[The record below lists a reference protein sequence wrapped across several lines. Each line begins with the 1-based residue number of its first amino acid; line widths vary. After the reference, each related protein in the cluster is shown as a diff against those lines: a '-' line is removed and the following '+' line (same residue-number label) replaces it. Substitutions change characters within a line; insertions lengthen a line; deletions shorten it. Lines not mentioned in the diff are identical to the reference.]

1 MLDEVRIPDD
11 RGHEQAGRV
20 STTAAVVAVAGLVLV
35 AALAGLTRLGRDD
48 GPAPGSPGGRATDPP
63 AAAEPSKASPAPWS
77 AHPDRG
83 MAPAATASPYG
94 IWPYGRRP
102 TSRIHRSDSA
112 RTVGTRF
119 RVQQEG
125 TVVALRYY
133 GESSHLGRVVG
144 QLHTADGQ
152 LLGRAVFGTSDRPG
166 WHQKALGTPVRLRAG
181 RSYVVS
187 YVAPRGHV
195 SYRPATFGDGRVI
208 RTGAL
213 VAVAGRTVAGSGFPT
228 STSRSA
234 FFADVAFRP
243 RPAFPTASTTGVPA
257 NWTPTRTVTGDVT
270 IDTPGEVV
278 EDLRV
283 TDGSIIVAAP
293 DVTLRRV
300 EVLGGTI
307 GNWVGPTCSEGLRIE
322 RSTVARAPGQPTS
335 GADSAIS
342 TGGYTAVRVK
352 IDGLPEGFRVGGQPE
367 GCGPVVIRGSYVK
380 VTAPD
385 ICGDWH
391 GDGLQGWEGPALTVR
406 NTRMILEERDDCGG
420 TAPFFYPDQG
430 NTSVDIDGLLVQGG
444 GYPFRLGTP
453 GVVRDL
459 KIVTGFYYGPI
470 DVKCSLLE
478 EWDAEIVEL
487 GQDEQPVRVRDQ
499 PCNT

>member
-1 MLDEVRIPDD
+1 MLDEVRIPGPGGHDQGR
-11 RGHEQAGRV
+11 RGSPTV
-20 STTAAVVAVAGLVLV
+20 TAAVVTALVLLT
-35 AALAGLTRLGRDD
+35 ASAGLTRLGRDD
-48 GPAPGSPGGRATDPP
+48 GPASGHPGRGSADMSATSQVTPP
-63 AAAEPSKASPAPWS
+63 DDVVAAA
-77 AHPDRG
+77 
-83 MAPAATASPYG
+83 ATTATYG
-94 IWPYGRRP
+94 IWPADRSP
-102 TSRIHRSDSA
+102 SSRIRASDRA
-112 RTVGTRF
+112 RTVGTLF
-119 RVQQEG
+119 RVTQDG
-125 TVVALRYY
+125 TVVALRYF
-133 GESSHLGRVVG
+133 GRSTDLGRVVG
-144 QLHTADGQ
+144 RLHTADGQ
-152 LLGRAVFGTSDRPG
+152 LLARAVFGTPDEPG
-166 WHQKALGTPVRLRAG
+166 WHRKALGTPVQLVAG

-195 SYRPATFGDGRVI
+195 SYRPSTFTDGRGI
-208 RTGAL
+208 RSGAL

-228 STSRSA
+228 STSGSA

-243 RPAFPTASTTGVPA
+243 RSEPVFPTATTAGVPA
-257 NWTPTRTVTGDVT
+257 NWTPTRTVTGDLT
-270 IDTPGEVV
+270 IDEPGAVV
-278 EDLRV
+278 EDVRV

-307 GNWVGPTCSEGLRIE
+307 GNWVGPTCSAGLRIE
-322 RSTVARAPGQPTS
+322 RSTVARAPGELTS

-342 TGGYTAVRVK
+342 TGSYTAVRVK

-367 GCGPVVIRGSYVK
+367 GCGPVVIRDSYVK

-406 NTRMILEERDDCGG
+406 NTRMILEEREDCGG

-453 GVVRDL
+453 GVVRNL
-459 KIVTGFYYGPI
+459 KILTGFYYGPI
-470 DVKCSLLE
+470 DVKCSLLQ
-478 EWDAEIVEL
+478 EWDAEVVEL
-487 GQDEQPVRVRDQ
+487 DADEQPVRLRDQ